1 MGRYIIP
8 IQSNAGKSFP
18 NVHGKNVGLYINS
31 FKAHIHWTTEY

>member
-18 NVHGKNVGLYINS
+18 NVHGKNIGLYIS